1 MTDDLHSLAAELP
14 EGAVLGPD
22 DDLSSYEQPWRGDR
36 GAAAFVARPG
46 TVEQLRTVVRWAVRH
61 RVPFVTQGANTGLV
75 GASVPGAS
83 GAVGVLSTARLLAP
97 LDVHVADR
105 AVTAGAGVLMSAV
118 EQAVAPHGLELPVD
132 LSADASLGG
141 LVATNAGGC
150 RVLRHG
156 DVRQRLLGV
165 QVVLADDDATVLGDL
180 RPLRK
185 KNDTLRLTDLVVGSA
200 GLLGVVTAATLELA
214 YRPAGRA
221 TAFVLPAGPLL
232 GGVCRPG
239 ASARGRGSGALELV
253 SGEALR
259 LPSPHVDAVATR
271 FPARRRTWCCWSRS
285 RATTPRTP
293 RTRWSR
299 RSAELGVLVEDAA
312 VLPPERAWGLR
323 HGVSEALARSRG
335 RCSAWTSRC
344 RGRRWCAA
352 RAEAADVVRRARA
365 RRGARRLRPRRR
377 RRVAPQRRAARGL
390 RPRGRDGA
398 AAGRLRAGRPAR
410 RVVLRRARARAGQ
423 RRLVGGAR
431 AAGVPGGPGRRS
443 SGRWTRTVCS
453 GPRRCATAL
462 TLDDAGGTT

>member
-1 MTDDLHSLAAELP
+1 MTDNLHSLAAELP

-22 DDLSSYEQPWRGDR
+22 DDMSSYEQPWRGDR

-46 TVEQLRTVVRWAVRH
+46 TVEQLRSVVRWAVRH

-118 EQAVAPHGLELPVD
+118 EEAVAPHGLELPVD

-165 QVVLADDDATVLGDL
+165 QLVLADDDATVLGDL

-200 GLLGVVTAATLELA
+200 GLLGVVTAATLELS

-221 TAFVLPAGPLL
+221 TAFVLPAGPLPEVCAGLERRL
-232 GGVCRPG
+232 GARLG
-239 ASARGRGSGALELV
+239 AFELV

-259 LPSPHVDAVATR
+259 LTVAHLDSVADPFPGQAPDLALLVEVEGDDAENAE
-271 FPARRRTWCCWSRS
+271 
-285 RATTPRTP
+285 
-293 RTRWSR
+293 
-299 RSAELGVLVEDAA
+299 SALVEALADLEVLVEDAA
-312 VLPPERAWGLR
+312 VLPPARAWALR
-323 HGVSEALARSRG
+323 HGISEALAVAGPVLGLDVSLPR
-335 RCSAWTSRC
+335 A
-344 RGRRWCAA
+344 ALEPA
-352 RAEAADVVRRARA
+352 RAEAADVVRRAVPGAVLADFGHVGDGGLHLNVVLPEGYDVAAATALRHDVYALVA
-365 RRGARRLRPRRR
+365 RHGGSFSAEHGLGPAN
-377 RRVAPQRRAARGL
+377 VGWWAAHEPSASRAALARVKSALDPYGL
-390 RPRGRDGA
+390 LGTEA
-398 AAGRLRAGRPAR
+398 LRA
-410 RVVLRRARARAGQ
+410 
-423 RRLVGGAR
+423 
-431 AAGVPGGPGRRS
+431 
-443 SGRWTRTVCS
+443 
-453 GPRRCATAL
+453 AL